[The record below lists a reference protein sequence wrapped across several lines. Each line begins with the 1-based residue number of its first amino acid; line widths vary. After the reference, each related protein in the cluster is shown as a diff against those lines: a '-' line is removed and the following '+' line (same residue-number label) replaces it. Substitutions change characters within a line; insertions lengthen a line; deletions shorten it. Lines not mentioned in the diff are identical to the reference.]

1 MLLARHRV
9 RFLELA
15 DIFLASGMV
24 PAYTAAAFIKK
35 FARLALTA
43 PPAGEE
49 GAICAVG
56 WLREGD
62 IHWHVSLSCVKCR
75 SCGPKPAHQGLT
87 IDQPNNRE
95 SCGQHTFSPA

>member
-43 PPAGEE
+43 PPAGEKE
-49 GAICAVG
+49 ALVLLAARVNLTGWPLACACELPQLHELWG
-56 WLREGD
+56 QR
-62 IHWHVSLSCVKCR
+62 LSTALNHR
-75 SCGPKPAHQGLT
+75 R
-87 IDQPNNRE
+87 PNNR
-95 SCGQHTFSPA
+95 

>member
-35 FARLALTA
+35 FARLALNA

-49 GAICAVG
+49 GGICAAG
-56 WLREGD
+56 WLGESHRTSVGMRLRAERLGV
-62 IHWHVSLSCVKCR
+62 WGQKVACW
-75 SCGPKPAHQGLT
+75 GLT
-87 IDQPNNRE
+87 ADRPDN
-95 SCGQHTFSPA
+95 S